1 MVKRGLQEPR
11 GGRLRRHETG
21 PLKWLA
27 TAAVVGL
34 GLAGCQPG
42 GTSAAEEAAEAIPS
56 RLPDEATPPSVDEV
70 LESMIAFMSGSTELW
85 VRAQVSY
92 QVLQETG
99 QIVHFDRTHA
109 ISLARPDRLFWE
121 TIRDDASA
129 DSVWFSDGVLSM
141 LKRPDDV
148 YAQVELPATVPE
160 MVDEL
165 VSVYNVRVPLSDLLA
180 GHAREI
186 FMTGPTEK
194 WYIGQAWVDGG
205 WTHHMA
211 LRNEELDFEVWVRS
225 EGDPVPVRFAITWV
239 NDEGAPT
246 YVARF
251 RDWNFSPS
259 FDDATFRFTT
269 PADAERVQILP
280 VPIDPEY

>member
-1 MVKRGLQEPR
+1 MRIAAMIS
-11 GGRLRRHETG
+11 RRHEAA
-21 PLKWLA
+21 PLKWLV

-34 GLAGCQPG
+34 GLAGCQPAG
-42 GTSAAEEAAEAIPS
+42 PSAAEEAAEAIPS
-56 RLPDEATPPSVDEV
+56 RLPDEASPPSVDEV
-70 LESMIAFMSGSTELW
+70 LESMIAFMNASTELSF
-85 VRAQVSY
+85 RAQVSY
-92 QVLQETG
+92 QVRQETG
-99 QIVHFDRTHA
+99 QLVHFDRMHA

-129 DSVWFSDGVLSM
+129 DSAWFSDGVFAM

-165 VSVYNVRVPLSDLLA
+165 VAVYNLRVPFSDLLA

-186 FMTGPTEK
+186 FITGPTEK
-194 WYIGQAWVDGG
+194 WYIGLAWVDGG
-205 WTHHMA
+205 WTHHIA
-211 LRNEELDFEVWVRS
+211 LRNETLDFEVWVQS

-239 NDEGAPT
+239 HNEGAPS
-246 YVARF
+246 YVASI
-251 RDWNFSPS
+251 RDWNFSPT

-269 PADAERVQILP
+269 PADAERVEVLP
-280 VPIDPEY
+280 VPTDPEHGS

>member
-1 MVKRGLQEPR
+1 MVKRGQQER
-11 GGRLRRHETG
+11 QGGRLRRHETG

-27 TAAVVGL
+27 SAAVVGL

-85 VRAQVSY
+85 VRARVSY

-129 DSVWFSDGVLSM
+129 DSVWFSDGVLTM

-165 VSVYNVRVPLSDLLA
+165 VAVYNLRVPLSDLLA

-239 NDEGAPT
+239 HDEGAPT